1 MKSLY
6 FIMMLLALIVF
17 VSFYFIYSYVH
28 TERVDDYIYKNETI
42 KSNFQS
48 TVDELSSTEGNAAN
62 EKEIEFFIDEIA
74 ELDMLSEAARNHDW
88 KTILQH
94 EIDIGEEQVRLSPS
108 QAEENVYTWPTHFTN
123 EVVYEKNKWLMK
135 HHIQPIFPIH
145 NNSEITAYDR
155 VFNTAAEEEIAYD
168 FYNKHDSSSV
178 YFLYSLVGIGLNI
191 GGAIFFLF
199 LFGNTITREGLDRN
213 GPVYFLGT
221 LPLKRWKIIWS
232 KMLTLV
238 MLTFFVLL
246 ATSLW
251 GILLS
256 VMFDRFGDWNYPV
269 LIYGPDFS
277 FRFMEMG
284 TFILL
289 CLLLFFIVLIFCY
302 SWLFLYS
309 VLIKRTF
316 MAIVLTILTLVL
328 GIQLSGSEIVLN
340 QSLAPINPF
349 HYFHIID
356 MITMEYALTAE
367 NFNFTIWN
375 GIFSLVIAS
384 FIIVCISYFIF
395 SRKAT

>member
-1 MKSLY
+1 MKNLLLFECKKTMKSLY

-155 VFNTAAEEEIAYD
+155 VSIQLQKKKLPMIFIISTIHLPYT
-168 FYNKHDSSSV
+168 FY
-178 YFLYSLVGIGLNI
+178 
-191 GGAIFFLF
+191 
-199 LFGNTITREGLDRN
+199 
-213 GPVYFLGT
+213 
-221 LPLKRWKIIWS
+221 
-232 KMLTLV
+232 
-238 MLTFFVLL
+238 
-246 ATSLW
+246 
-251 GILLS
+251 ILLLES
-256 VMFDRFGDWNYPV
+256 V
-269 LIYGPDFS
+269 
-277 FRFMEMG
+277 
-284 TFILL
+284 
-289 CLLLFFIVLIFCY
+289 
-302 SWLFLYS
+302 
-309 VLIKRTF
+309 
-316 MAIVLTILTLVL
+316 
-328 GIQLSGSEIVLN
+328 
-340 QSLAPINPF
+340 
-349 HYFHIID
+349 
-356 MITMEYALTAE
+356 
-367 NFNFTIWN
+367 
-375 GIFSLVIAS
+375 
-384 FIIVCISYFIF
+384 
-395 SRKAT
+395 